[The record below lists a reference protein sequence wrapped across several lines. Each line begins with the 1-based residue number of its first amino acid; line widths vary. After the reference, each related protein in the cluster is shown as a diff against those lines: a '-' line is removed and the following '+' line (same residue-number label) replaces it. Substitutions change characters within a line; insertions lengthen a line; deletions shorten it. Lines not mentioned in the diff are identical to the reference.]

1 MDLMFYKSWM
11 SNTDTYL
18 WMEIH
23 ISRRGY
29 AINGNPSLSDARR
42 KVAFGDKSLALFVIP
57 KISLHLW
64 VWNSGIKSYPVN
76 VK

>member
-1 MDLMFYKSWM
+1 MFHKSYM

-18 WMEIH
+18 WMETP
-23 ISRRGY
+23 ISRRGHT
-29 AINGNPSLSDARR
+29 INRNPSLSESRT

-57 KISLHLW
+57 KISYIRYLL
-64 VWNSGIKSYPVN
+64 VWNSGIKSYTVD